1 MKTKKTFFATL
12 AAIAFT
18 TFAACTSEDTPVK
31 PDDPEKPVVA
41 DSTWYHITSV
51 RTLGRDEYAN
61 KLIEEAVPV
70 LARTYAELFL
80 PNLLVSIPKDAT
92 FSIYNFDYKSKIGNE
107 TITLSGQLIVPRH
120 NGSLHRKGLVVDN
133 RFTVLKN
140 SEVPTNKLNIGA
152 SLVLS
157 GMPVVTCDMLGYGT
171 SVDKP
176 LSYYCHHVSSRCTV
190 DAAMAAA
197 SMLKSDWMKLGF
209 DKNTAIKVYNEGYS
223 QGGYGALSLLRYM
236 EQEATDKEKT
246 TLSIYKTACGA
257 SAYNPAVYIE
267 SVFQAPA
274 YPYYAYMAAGLA
286 SMATFHPD
294 CFDKGFNPN
303 DVFTE
308 KAQEA
313 KLLEAVASKQYN
325 TEGVCML
332 LAQALGTL
340 TPAPADVFIPDVIT
354 PGTKTYNS
362 IMAAA
367 ALDDLTKNWK
377 PSTPLYFFHATND
390 EAVPV
395 ACTLAAQQVLGTGAN
410 NNIEYDVKEVTKIL
424 DIITVSGIPGHVLGY
439 FNFILGTTL
448 KDLNSDGEKHWD

>member
-12 AAIAFT
+12 FAIIFT
-18 TFAACTSEDTPVK
+18 SFAACTSEDIPGGGEDKPETP
-31 PDDPEKPVVA
+31 
-41 DSTWYHITSV
+41 DSIWYNITSV
-51 RTLGRDEYAN
+51 TTLGRNEYAN
-61 KLIEEAVPV
+61 KLIEEAVPAS
-70 LARTYAELFL
+70 ARTYAQLFL

-92 FSIYNFDYKSKIGNE
+92 FSIYNFDYKSKIGEE
-107 TITLSGQLIVPRH
+107 TITMSGQLIVPLH
-120 NGSLHRKGLVVDN
+120 NGTLHRKGLVVDN

-140 SEVPTNKLNIGA
+140 DEVPTKKLNIGA

-157 GMPVVTCDMLGYGT
+157 GMPVVTCDMLGYGS

-190 DAAMAAA
+190 DAAMAAVCI
-197 SMLKSDWMKLGF
+197 MKSDWMNLGF
-209 DKNTAIKVYNEGYS
+209 DKDAAVSVYNEGYS

-236 EQEATDKEKT
+236 EKEATDQEKAA
-246 TLSIYKTACGA
+246 LSIKKTACGA
-257 SAYNPAVYIE
+257 SAYDPRVYIKSIFE
-267 SVFQAPA
+267 APA

-286 SMATFHPD
+286 SFATFHPE

-303 DVFTE
+303 DLFTE
-308 KAQEA
+308 KAKSA

-325 TEGVCML
+325 TDDVCKL
-332 LAQALGTL
+332 LAATLGTL
-340 TPAPADVFIPDVIT
+340 TPAPGDVFIPEVLNPET
-354 PGTKTYNS
+354 PIYKS

-367 ALDDLTKNWK
+367 ALEDLTKDWR

-424 DIITVSGIPGHVLGY
+424 DIITVSGIPGHMLGY